1 MYEVNEQIKLQL
13 LDFETDNVLA
23 TLSDEVH
30 KLKEDNNIYSIIG
43 DYVYNVIGYNY
54 GYDMVKDL
62 IDKFDTNPNF
72 EEVIHR
78 SRVTGGR
85 CFKDNTYM
93 VLTTRVI
100 LTRN

>member
-13 LDFETDNVLA
+13 LDFETDNVIA

-54 GYDMVKDL
+54 SYDLVKDL

-72 EEVIHR
+72 EEEIHR

-85 CFKDNTYM
+85 SFKDNTYM